1 MPSEIIALLIA
12 FAPLFSRPVFAQVQ
26 VLVIGAILA
35 PGKRTVTSALRVMGL
50 SHERH
55 FQNYHRVLNRAQ
67 WSSRQAARILLALL
81 VRTFAPKD
89 NVVIGLDETLERRQ
103 GEKIAQKGIYRDAAR
118 SSKRFF
124 VKSSGLRW
132 ISLMLLV
139 HHGVN
144 PLRVVLDEDLVSE

>member
-1 MPSEIIALLIA
+1 
-12 FAPLFSRPVFAQVQ
+12 
-26 VLVIGAILA
+26 
-35 PGKRTVTSALRVMGL
+35 MGL

-139 HHGVN
+139 LFHG
-144 PLRVVLDEDLVSE
+144 RMQG